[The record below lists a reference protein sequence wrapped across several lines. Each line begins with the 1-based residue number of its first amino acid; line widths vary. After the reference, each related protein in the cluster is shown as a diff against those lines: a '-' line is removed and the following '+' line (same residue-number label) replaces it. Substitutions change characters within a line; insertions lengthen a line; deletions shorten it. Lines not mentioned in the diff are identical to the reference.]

1 MMNPLVFIQQVRS
14 EISKVTWPT
23 RTETI
28 TVTGLVILMTI
39 VMSIFLV
46 LVDQI
51 LASVIRFF
59 LSVQ

>member
-1 MMNPLVFIQQVRS
+1 M
-14 EISKVTWPT
+14 
-23 RTETI
+23 
-28 TVTGLVILMTI
+28 TGLVILMTI

-59 LSVQ
+59 LSI